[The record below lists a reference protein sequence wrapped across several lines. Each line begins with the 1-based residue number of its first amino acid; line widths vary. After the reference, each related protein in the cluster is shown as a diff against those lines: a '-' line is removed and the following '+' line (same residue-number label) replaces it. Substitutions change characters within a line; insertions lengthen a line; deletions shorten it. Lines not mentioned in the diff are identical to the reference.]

1 MASEGVVLAADNDI
15 VIKAVAYRLT
25 LDFWPGHGITLTIGL
40 LGTSR
45 YVIPQRLK
53 RAGLAD
59 CAAALAEF
67 NSLLAVA
74 HTFEPSET
82 EVAMAADIE
91 AAAQAAGLP
100 LDNGESLLSVLV
112 IERGVPV
119 LETGDKRAISTL
131 EQLRG
136 VVGLERLD
144 GRLRCLEQVIWRV
157 VGSPQEV
164 VRVAT
169 AICREREIDRALA
182 ICFQCHLPGEVAQTA
197 VLDGLRS
204 YIEDLRKHAPR
215 LLAS

>member
-1 MASEGVVLAADNDI
+1 MASGVALAADNDI
-15 VIKAVAYRLT
+15 VIKAVAYRLSP
-25 LDFWPGHGITLTIGL
+25 DFWPGHGTTLTIGL

-53 RAGLAD
+53 RARLAD

-119 LETGDKRAISTL
+119 FETGDKRAISTL

-136 VVGLERLD
+136 VAGLERLD
-144 GRLRCLEQVIWRV
+144 GLAGR
-157 VGSPQEV
+157 G
-164 VRVAT
+164 VAT
-169 AICREREIDRALA
+169 GGPSGGDSD
-182 ICFQCHLPGEVAQTA
+182 LP
-197 VLDGLRS
+197 
-204 YIEDLRKHAPR
+204 
-215 LLAS
+215 